1 MKLNQ
6 DSIDEF
12 KEFIVQSSNDDIYY
26 QLKEWI
32 HGSDDYEGEDNFDV
46 IMDYFIENLHG
57 SLQWVN
63 PK

>member
-32 HGSDDYEGEDNFDV
+32 NGSDDYEGEDNFDV